1 MSSNPA
7 ATFTDLQYDLKRVGG
22 ISRLIPDK
30 SLYLSDRLSR
40 EIGKKKDTFTT
51 PEIHV
56 YYDNSAASTD
66 AVDSTLIN

>member
-22 ISRLIPDK
+22 ISRLIPNK

-40 EIGKKKDTFTT
+40 EIGKKG
-51 PEIHV
+51 HV
-56 YYDNSAASTD
+56 YNTWNPR
-66 AVDSTLIN
+66 LLR

>member
-7 ATFTDLQYDLKRVGG
+7 ATFTYLQYDLKRVGG

-40 EIGKKKDTFTT
+40 EIGKKRTRLQHLKSTFITIT
-51 PEIHV
+51 V
-56 YYDNSAASTD
+56 
-66 AVDSTLIN
+66 